1 MSKKGK
7 EHNSKKNSHPS
18 GMTGDEVQKAEQ
30 KAGVRPE
37 NKAAS
42 RPESKAGRKPV
53 NSAGNRPDAKA
64 GNRPESK
71 AGNRPESKA
80 GNRPESKTGN
90 RPESKAGSTSESK
103 AGSTPESKAG
113 NTPDAK
119 TGSRTDSRIRNDMEN
134 GAEKTEGNRKKHW
147 LVWKI
152 IFGIVLPVL
161 LISDLVI
168 VYSDIPFIAKWRTI
182 YIETA
187 MTTNSHQW
195 LATLFFPDSVIDE
208 VMARRK
214 QSYKEQA
221 KVESKWEPEE
231 EEEPEDTAER
241 DAFFAS
247 YPELDS
253 LSVRTYLEKHP
264 ELVEDG
270 YDKLKLKN
278 MENDLGLFSPQGE
291 TVLAID
297 IPNHLLILGV
307 RGDTY
312 QGKLAI
318 VKDPSQIELGKSKA
332 LGSFGQEIDSFCR
345 DYDAVLGINASGF
358 VDVDGVGTGGE
369 VNGCLVVDGVN
380 YGRHYTDWDW
390 KFFGFKNNNR
400 MYISNYTYGM
410 ESEYRWGMEFFP
422 ALIVDGANL
431 VDGTYG
437 MGIQPRSA
445 FGQRK
450 NGDVLMLVV
459 DGRQVGYSLGCTVNE
474 MSDILLRYQAYQAMN
489 LDGGSSSVMYYDGE
503 FITRSS
509 SVTGRG
515 RYMPDAFLVKRVDG
529 NNDQ

>member
-1 MSKKGK
+1 MSEKKSGHNTGK
-7 EHNSKKNSHPS
+7 SRDRS
-18 GMTGDEVQKAEQ
+18 GKTGNHHQEQ
-30 KAGVRPE
+30 KGSNQQKTMDRTG
-37 NKAAS
+37 S
-42 RPESKAGRKPV
+42 RPE
-53 NSAGNRPDAKA
+53 AKT
-64 GNRPESK
+64 GSRPEVKTGS
-71 AGNRPESKA
+71 RPEAKTGS
-80 GNRPESKTGN
+80 RPEVKTGN
-90 RPESKAGSTSESK
+90 RPEV
-103 AGSTPESKAG
+103 
-113 NTPDAK
+113 K
-119 TGSRTDSRIRNDMEN
+119 TGSRPEAKTGNRPEGKDGNRTDSRAGNDMEN
-134 GAEKTEGNRKKHW
+134 RVEKAAGDRKRRRFK
-147 LVWKI
+147 WKI
-152 IFGIVLPVL
+152 ALGIVLPAMI
-161 LISDLVI
+161 ISYLVI
-168 VYSDIPFIAKWRTI
+168 VYSNIPFIAKWRTI

-214 QSYKEQA
+214 QSFKEQA

-253 LSVRTYLEKHP
+253 ISVRTYLEKHS
-264 ELVEDG
+264 ELVADG

-291 TVLAID
+291 SVLVID

-318 VKDPSQIELGKSKA
+318 VKDPSQIVLGKSKA

-422 ALIVDGANL
+422 ALIVDGVNL

-445 FGQRK
+445 FGQRR

-503 FITRSS
+503 YITRSS

-529 NNDQ
+529 TSTGTESSEE

>member
-1 MSKKGK
+1 MS
-7 EHNSKKNSHPS
+7 NKKN
-18 GMTGDEVQKAEQ
+18 
-30 KAGVRPE
+30 RR
-37 NKAAS
+37 N
-42 RPESKAGRKPV
+42 
-53 NSAGNRPDAKA
+53 
-64 GNRPESK
+64 
-71 AGNRPESKA
+71 
-80 GNRPESKTGN
+80 
-90 RPESKAGSTSESK
+90 
-103 AGSTPESKAG
+103 AGSTPGRKPGSAAG
-113 NTPDAK
+113 QGSEKRSGNPAGQAAGRKSGGAAGQELAK
-119 TGSRTDSRIRNDMEN
+119 GRGALPLQGQENRTGNQPVEKKVDRSA
-134 GAEKTEGNRKKHW
+134 GANVKPPEKKKHRRISIQFVVGILLPMLIICYL
-147 LVWKI
+147 LVA
-152 IFGIVLPVL
+152 
-161 LISDLVI
+161 
-168 VYSDIPFIAKWRTI
+168 YSNIPFIAKWRTI

-195 LATLFFPDSVIDE
+195 LATIFFPDSVIDE
-208 VMARRK
+208 VMKKRK
-214 QSYKEQA
+214 QSFKEQA
-221 KVESKWEPEE
+221 KVESKWEPTEE

-247 YPELDS
+247 YWELDS
-253 LSVRTYLEKHP
+253 LSMRAYLERHP
-264 ELVEDG
+264 ELVADG

-278 MENDLGLFSPQGE
+278 MENNLGLFSAEGE
-291 TVLAID
+291 AVLAID

-307 RGDTY
+307 RGEGY

-318 VKDPSQIELGKSKA
+318 VKDPSQIVLGKSAA

-380 YGRHYTDWDW
+380 YGRHYTEADW
-390 KFFGFKNNNR
+390 KYFGFKYNNR
-400 MYISNYTYGM
+400 MYITNYTYGM

-422 ALIVDGANL
+422 ALIVDGVNM

-474 MSDILLRYQAYQAMN
+474 MSDILLRYRAYQAMN

-503 FITRSS
+503 FITSSS

-529 NNDQ
+529 SSPGEDRNGE